1 MKRLRHSIA
10 ALAAAT
16 GALCAMP
23 AQAAL
28 ATFQSFVG
36 QYGVSTDGWGSTTQA
51 GVISANVPVG
61 ATVVAAYLYT
71 STFGNNFASAGGTFN
86 GSAVSYTGLGANG
99 TLQAGRTNVT
109 SLVKAITDV
118 GPGGLYNFNITEASS
133 SQDGSA
139 LVVIYQSASLANS
152 SVGILDGF
160 SNSTGD
166 STAVNFI
173 SPLNPMAPG
182 FFAEMRL
189 GIGFSAGTGSQSSTV
204 KVNGTT
210 ITTNAG
216 NNDDR
221 ADTTAANGN
230 LITMGGDNDAFS
242 PLNPSYA
249 QDTERYNLAPNI
261 TAGDTSISINTL
273 NPSRDDNIFLAV
285 FHVAGVAGFN
295 APPNGVPEPG
305 GLALAGLGL
314 LGLALQR
321 RRQRKA

>member
-1 MKRLRHSIA
+1 MKRFRHSIA

-36 QYGVSTDGWGSTTQA
+36 QYGVSTDGWGSTSQS

-71 STFGNNFASAGGTFN
+71 STFGSFAGAGGTFN
-86 GSAVSYTGLGANG
+86 GSAVTYSSLGTNPFA
-99 TLQAGRTNVT
+99 TLTAGRTNVT
-109 SLVKAITDV
+109 SLVKAVTDV
-118 GPGGLYNFNITEASS
+118 GPGGLYNFNITETSAN
-133 SQDGSA
+133 QDGSA
-139 LVVIYQSASLANS
+139 LVVIYQSASLASS

-160 SNSTGD
+160 SNSAGD
-166 STAVNFI
+166 STAINFS

-189 GIGFSAGTGSQSSTV
+189 GIGFSAGSQSSTV
-204 KVNGTT
+204 TVNGTT

-216 NNDDR
+216 DNDDR
-221 ADTTAANGN
+221 ADASAANGN
-230 LITMGGDNDAFS
+230 LITVGGDNDPFS
-242 PLNPSYA
+242 PLNPTYA
-249 QDTERYNLAPNI
+249 QDKERYNLVPNI
-261 TAGDTSISINTL
+261 NAGDTSISINTL

-314 LGLALQR
+314 LGLAAQR
-321 RRQRKA
+321 RRQSKA

>member
-1 MKRLRHSIA
+1 MKRFRHSIA
-10 ALAAAT
+10 ALAAAS

-71 STFGNNFASAGGTFN
+71 STFSTSLAGVGGTFN
-86 GSAVSYTGLGANG
+86 GSAVSYTSLGTNPSAGL
-99 TLQAGRTNVT
+99 TAGRTNVT
-109 SLVKAITDV
+109 SLVKAVTDV
-118 GPGGLYNFNITEASS
+118 GPGGLYNFNITETSGV
-133 SQDGSA
+133 QDGSA
-139 LVVIYQSASLANS
+139 LVVVYQSAALGNS

-166 STAVNFI
+166 STAINFS
-173 SPLNPMAPG
+173 SPLSPAAPG

-189 GIGFSAGTGSQSSTV
+189 GIGFSFPPQSSQV
-204 KVNGTT
+204 RVNGTL
-210 ITTNAG
+210 ITNNAG
-216 NNDDR
+216 GNDDK
-221 ADTTAANGN
+221 ADATASNGN
-230 LITMGGDNDAFS
+230 LFTMGGDDDAFS
-242 PLNPSYA
+242 PLLPTYT
-249 QDTERYNLAPNI
+249 QDTERYNLVPFINN
-261 TAGDTSISINTL
+261 GDTSISINTL

-295 APPNGVPEPG
+295 EQPNGVPEPG